1 MDLLK
6 FDIDKSPKIYY
17 SIGELA
23 KMLNVNTSLVRFW
36 EKEFEQL
43 QPVTRKGSRRY
54 YQSKDIELIKQIQSL
69 LYEEGMTI
77 TGAKKSLQ
85 SSKKQFSGD
94 GNEQKLV
101 EELEDLLAKIK

>member
-1 MDLLK
+1 MDKKYLSISEVSALCN
-6 FDIDKSPKIYY
+6 IKSHT
-17 SIGELA
+17 L
-23 KMLNVNTSLVRFW
+23 RFW

-85 SSKKQFSGD
+85 LSKQQFSGD

>member
-1 MDLLK
+1 MDKKYLSISEVSVLCN
-6 FDIDKSPKIYY
+6 IKSHT
-17 SIGELA
+17 L
-23 KMLNVNTSLVRFW
+23 RFW
-36 EKEFEQL
+36 EREFEQL

-94 GNEQKLV
+94 GKEQKLV
-101 EELEDLLAKIK
+101 KELEDLLAKIK

>member
-1 MDLLK
+1 MDKKYLSISEVSALCN
-6 FDIDKSPKIYY
+6 IKSHT
-17 SIGELA
+17 L
-23 KMLNVNTSLVRFW
+23 RFW

-43 QPVTRKGSRRY
+43 RPVTRKGSRRY

-85 SSKKQFSGD
+85 LSKQQFSGD

>member
-1 MDLLK
+1 MDKKYLSISEVPALCN
-6 FDIDKSPKIYY
+6 IKSHT
-17 SIGELA
+17 L
-23 KMLNVNTSLVRFW
+23 RFW

-69 LYEEGMTI
+69 LYEEGLTI

>member
-1 MDLLK
+1 MDKKYLSISEVSALCN
-6 FDIDKSPKIYY
+6 IKSHT
-17 SIGELA
+17 L
-23 KMLNVNTSLVRFW
+23 RFW

-43 QPVTRKGSRRY
+43 RPVTRKGSRRY

-85 SSKKQFSGD
+85 SSKKQCSGD

>member
-1 MDLLK
+1 MDKKYLSISEVSTLCN
-6 FDIDKSPKIYY
+6 IKSHT
-17 SIGELA
+17 L
-23 KMLNVNTSLVRFW
+23 RFW

-77 TGAKKSLQ
+77 IGAKKSLQ

-101 EELEDLLAKIK
+101 EELENLLAKIK

>member
-1 MDLLK
+1 MDKKYLSISEVSTLCN
-6 FDIDKSPKIYY
+6 IKSHT
-17 SIGELA
+17 L
-23 KMLNVNTSLVRFW
+23 RFW

-77 TGAKKSLQ
+77 IGAKKSLQ

>member
-1 MDLLK
+1 MDKKYLSISEVSALCN
-6 FDIDKSPKIYY
+6 IKSHT
-17 SIGELA
+17 L
-23 KMLNVNTSLVRFW
+23 RFW

-43 QPVTRKGSRRY
+43 RPVTRKGSRRY

-69 LYEEGMTI
+69 LYEKGMTI

>member
-1 MDLLK
+1 MDKKYLSISEVSALCN
-6 FDIDKSPKIYY
+6 IKSHT
-17 SIGELA
+17 L
-23 KMLNVNTSLVRFW
+23 RFW

-69 LYEEGMTI
+69 LYEKGMTI

>member
-1 MDLLK
+1 MDKKYLSISEVSALCN
-6 FDIDKSPKIYY
+6 IKSHT
-17 SIGELA
+17 L
-23 KMLNVNTSLVRFW
+23 RFW

-69 LYEEGMTI
+69 LYEAGMTI

>member
-1 MDLLK
+1 MDKKYLSISEVSALCN
-6 FDIDKSPKIYY
+6 IKSHT
-17 SIGELA
+17 L
-23 KMLNVNTSLVRFW
+23 RFW

-85 SSKKQFSGD
+85 SSKKQFPGD

>member
-1 MDLLK
+1 MDKKYLSISEVSALCN
-6 FDIDKSPKIYY
+6 IKSHT
-17 SIGELA
+17 L
-23 KMLNVNTSLVRFW
+23 RFW

-43 QPVTRKGSRRY
+43 RPVTRKGSRRY

-94 GNEQKLV
+94 GKEQKLV
-101 EELEDLLAKIK
+101 KELEDLLAKIK

>member
-1 MDLLK
+1 MDKKYLSISEVSALCN
-6 FDIDKSPKIYY
+6 IKSHT
-17 SIGELA
+17 L
-23 KMLNVNTSLVRFW
+23 RFW

-77 TGAKKSLQ
+77 TGAKKTLQ
-85 SSKKQFSGD
+85 SSKKQIFGT
-94 GNEQKLV
+94 GKEEKLV
-101 EELEDLLAKIK
+101 EELENLLAKIK

>member
-1 MDLLK
+1 MDKKYLSISEVSALCN
-6 FDIDKSPKIYY
+6 IKSHT
-17 SIGELA
+17 L
-23 KMLNVNTSLVRFW
+23 RFW

-43 QPVTRKGSRRY
+43 RPVTRKGSRRY

-85 SSKKQFSGD
+85 SSKKQFYGD

-101 EELEDLLAKIK
+101 EELENLLAKIK

>member
-1 MDLLK
+1 MDKKYLSISEVSALCN
-6 FDIDKSPKIYY
+6 IKSHT
-17 SIGELA
+17 L
-23 KMLNVNTSLVRFW
+23 RFW

-85 SSKKQFSGD
+85 SSKKEFSGD
-94 GNEQKLV
+94 RKEQKLV
-101 EELEDLLAKIK
+101 KELEILLAKIK

>member
-1 MDLLK
+1 MDKKYLSISEVSALCN
-6 FDIDKSPKIYY
+6 IKSHT
-17 SIGELA
+17 L
-23 KMLNVNTSLVRFW
+23 RFW

-43 QPVTRKGSRRY
+43 RPVTRKGSRRY

-69 LYEEGMTI
+69 LYEDGMTI

-85 SSKKQFSGD
+85 LSKQQFSGD

>member
-1 MDLLK
+1 MDKKYLSISEVSALCN
-6 FDIDKSPKIYY
+6 IKSHT
-17 SIGELA
+17 L
-23 KMLNVNTSLVRFW
+23 RFW

-43 QPVTRKGSRRY
+43 KPVTRKGSRRY

-77 TGAKKSLQ
+77 IGAKKSLQ

-101 EELEDLLAKIK
+101 EELENLLAKIK

>member
-1 MDLLK
+1 M
-6 FDIDKSPKIYY
+6 
-17 SIGELA
+17 
-23 KMLNVNTSLVRFW
+23 
-36 EKEFEQL
+36 
-43 QPVTRKGSRRY
+43 
-54 YQSKDIELIKQIQSL
+54 IKQIQSL

-85 SSKKQFSGD
+85 LSKQQFSGD

>member
-1 MDLLK
+1 MDKKYLSISEVSALCN
-6 FDIDKSPKIYY
+6 IKSHT
-17 SIGELA
+17 L
-23 KMLNVNTSLVRFW
+23 RFW

-77 TGAKKSLQ
+77 IGAKKSLQ

-101 EELEDLLAKIK
+101 EELENLLAKIK

>member
-1 MDLLK
+1 MDKKYLSISEVSALCN
-6 FDIDKSPKIYY
+6 IKSHT
-17 SIGELA
+17 L
-23 KMLNVNTSLVRFW
+23 RFW

-43 QPVTRKGSRRY
+43 RPVTRKGNRRY

>member
-1 MDLLK
+1 MDKKYLSISEVSALCN
-6 FDIDKSPKIYY
+6 IKSHT
-17 SIGELA
+17 L
-23 KMLNVNTSLVRFW
+23 RFW

-43 QPVTRKGSRRY
+43 QPVTRKGCRRY

>member
-1 MDLLK
+1 MDKKYLSISEVSALCN
-6 FDIDKSPKIYY
+6 IKSHT
-17 SIGELA
+17 L
-23 KMLNVNTSLVRFW
+23 RFW

-43 QPVTRKGSRRY
+43 RPVTRKGSRRY

-85 SSKKQFSGD
+85 SSKKQFSED

>member
-1 MDLLK
+1 MDKKYLSISEVSALCN
-6 FDIDKSPKIYY
+6 IKSHT
-17 SIGELA
+17 L
-23 KMLNVNTSLVRFW
+23 RFW

-43 QPVTRKGSRRY
+43 RPVTRKGSRRY

-101 EELEDLLAKIK
+101 EELENLLAKIK

>member
-1 MDLLK
+1 MDKKYLSISEVSALCN
-6 FDIDKSPKIYY
+6 IKSHT
-17 SIGELA
+17 L
-23 KMLNVNTSLVRFW
+23 RFW

-77 TGAKKSLQ
+77 IGAKKSLQ

>member
-1 MDLLK
+1 MDKKYLSISEVSALCN
-6 FDIDKSPKIYY
+6 IKSHT
-17 SIGELA
+17 L
-23 KMLNVNTSLVRFW
+23 RFW
-36 EKEFEQL
+36 EKEFKQL
-43 QPVTRKGSRRY
+43 RPVTRKGSRRY